1 MCRAVEF
8 RVEGI
13 VVEGDRRGRELGF
26 PTANILTD
34 AVLPGDG
41 VYAGFAQRANGTRY
55 LSAISI
61 GHRATFY
68 AEGAPRLLE
77 AFLIDFDGDLYG
89 ERLRV
94 TVGDLVREQ
103 QRFATRD
110 ELIAQIQADV
120 ERVRAVVGLDELMGS
135 D

>member
-1 MCRAVEF
+1 MEF

-26 PTANILTD
+26 PTANVFAD
-34 AVLPGDG
+34 AELPGDG
-41 VYAGFAQRANGTRY
+41 VYAGFAERADGTRY

-77 AFLIDFDGDLYG
+77 AYLIDFDGDLYG

-94 TVGDLVREQ
+94 TVCELVREQ
-103 QRFATRD
+103 RRFDTRD
-110 ELIAQIQADV
+110 ELIAQIRADV
-120 ERVRAVVGLDELMGS
+120 DSVRVMLELDELAES